1 MIQKFTDL
9 RAWQEAHLL
18 VLLVYKITRSY
29 PREEQFGIVNQS
41 RRAVVS
47 ITSNIAEGFG
57 RSTRKDKVNFYMMAR
72 TSLTELRNQMI
83 IARDLKYFEPN
94 AYEQFS
100 VSAETVA
107 KLISGLES
115 SAEDR

>member
-1 MIQKFTDL
+1 MIQRFTDL
-9 RAWQEAHLL
+9 HAWQEAHKL

-29 PREEQFGIVNQS
+29 PREEQFGLVNQS

-83 IARDLKYFEPN
+83 IARDLMYIDTKTD
-94 AYEQFS
+94 EQFGA
-100 VSAETVA
+100 SAESVA
-107 KLISGLES
+107 KLISGLER
-115 SAEDR
+115 SASDK

>member
-1 MIQKFTDL
+1 MIQRFTDL
-9 RAWQEAHLL
+9 QAWQAAHQL
-18 VLLVYKITRSY
+18 VLLVYKITRQY
-29 PREEQFGIVNQS
+29 PREEQFGLVNQS

-107 KLISGLES
+107 KLISGLER
-115 SAEDR
+115 SATDK

>member
-9 RAWQEAHLL
+9 RAWQEGHSL

-72 TSLTELRNQMI
+72 TSLTELRNQMM
-83 IARDLKYFEPN
+83 IARDLAYIDTKT
-94 AYEQFS
+94 YEQFA
-100 VSAETVA
+100 VAAETVA

>member
-1 MIQKFTDL
+1 MIQRFTDL
-9 RAWQEAHLL
+9 HAWQEAHKL

-29 PREEQFGIVNQS
+29 PREEQFGLVNQS

-72 TSLTELRNQMI
+72 TSLTELRNQII
-83 IARDLKYFEPN
+83 IARDLMYIDTKTD
-94 AYEQFS
+94 EQFC
-100 VSAETVA
+100 VSAESVA
-107 KLISGLES
+107 KLISGLER
-115 SAEDR
+115 SASDK

>member
-9 RAWQEAHLL
+9 RAWQIAHEL

-29 PREEQFGIVNQS
+29 PREEQFGLVNQS

-72 TSLTELRNQMI
+72 TSLTELRDQMI
-83 IARDLKYFEPN
+83 IARDLLFIDAKT
-94 AYEQFS
+94 YEQFS
-100 VSAETVA
+100 SFAETVA
-107 KLISGLES
+107 KLISGLER
-115 SAEDR
+115 SATDR